1 MYFSNILEF
10 VRISDVSILWRR
22 IFNFAI
28 IYLIHN
34 YHFC

>member
-10 VRISDVSILWRR
+10 VRISDVSILWRS

-28 IYLIHN
+28 IYLIYN